1 MSLRKISQG
10 IGLCI
15 AALLFT
21 GCAATQNKQDLATFN
36 QNLKTGQYQQALDFA
51 KDSGDFNKEGK
62 TDDLLWAL
70 QAAHIASLIEDYP
83 ESNAIYDQAE
93 DFMKDEDL
101 ESLPKEGFEKM
112 GALLINNSVND
123 YEQTVFDSV
132 MVNTYKGLNNI
143 FLQDWQNARI
153 EFNRAADRQRRA
165 KEHFSKKIADQEKDL
180 KKQKKGKT
188 KGAPTVNYSDSE
200 KLINE
205 NFVEMDKWKSYG
217 DYINP
222 YTDYLHG
229 LYFMLAA
236 AQGNKAAD
244 YEKAVYSFKRV
255 YGTAGKN
262 SVIAK
267 DLSMA
272 RNLQSGKWKRNNIR
286 PQVWVIFE
294 NGLAP
299 TLDQIII
306 PIPLFVVTNEIS
318 YVQLALPKIVE
329 EQKAYD
335 KLNISSSG
343 KKIGCTTKIASMDR
357 VIKAEFK
364 KEYPFMVTEA
374 IIQAVVKGTL
384 QYVAEDQ
391 LQIFGAIG
399 GALYQAATTH
409 ADTRSW
415 SALPKEVQALRIRK
429 PKSGKITLNGTGML
443 EPVEVTLPESRYSIV
458 HVRAAGSPSQP
469 VVRVV
474 GFN

>member
-1 MSLRKISQG
+1 MSLTKMYQG
-10 IGLCI
+10 VVLCF
-15 AALLFT
+15 AALFFT
-21 GCAATQNKQDLATFN
+21 GCAATQNKHDLAAFNQDL
-36 QNLKTGQYQQALDFA
+36 KIGQYQQALDFA
-51 KDSGDFNKEGK
+51 KKSGDFDKEGK

-70 QAAHIASLIEDYP
+70 QAANISSLIENYP
-83 ESNAIYDQAE
+83 ESNTIYDQAE
-93 DFMKDEDL
+93 EFMKDEDL

-112 GALLINNSVND
+112 GALLVNNSVND

-165 KEHFSKKIADQEKDL
+165 KEHFAKKIAAQEKEI
-180 KKQKKGKT
+180 KEQKQKKTEKSL
-188 KGAPTVNYSDSE
+188 TVNYDDSR
-200 KLINE
+200 KTINK

-236 AQGNKAAD
+236 TQGNKASD

-262 SVIAK
+262 SVIAN
-267 DLSMA
+267 DLAMA
-272 RNLQSGKWKRNNIR
+272 RNLQSGKWKRDNIR

-306 PIPLFVVTNEIS
+306 PIPLFVVTKEIS

-335 KLNISSSG
+335 KLDIFDSG
-343 KKIGCTTKIASMDR
+343 KKLGSTTQIASIDR
-357 VIKAEFK
+357 IVKAEFK
-364 KEYPFMVTEA
+364 KEYPFKVTEA
-374 IIQAVVKGTL
+374 ILQAVIKGSL
-384 QYVAEDQ
+384 QYVAQDQ
-391 LQIFGAIG
+391 LDLIGALG

-415 SALPKEVQALRIRK
+415 SALPKEVQALRLRK
-429 PKSGKITLNGTGML
+429 PDSGKITLTGSGML
-443 EPVEVTLPESRYSIV
+443 EPVEVTLPTTRYSIV

-469 VVRVV
+469 IVRVV